1 MVLARYSV
9 QMPQPFSRSVHA
21 LELDGR
27 RSRVVVLAVAA
38 VLLAA
43 WAVWFLGSRV
53 AIYAVSD
60 QARLEV
66 DRATYPV
73 QATVAGR
80 VTTTT
85 LEVGKQ
91 VQVGDPLVELD
102 TRTQALQVGE
112 ERARVG
118 GLAPQLEGLH
128 TEIAEHEHARRDDRR
143 TAAATRAEAQARY
156 DEATAAADLASDT
169 EQRTARLATA
179 NLVSAAEVARA
190 QAETKQRRAA
200 AETLRLSIERLDAEQ
215 RRKDTD
221 EQIQI
226 ARLQRDAADLRAQAG
241 TGAAT
246 LMRLEH
252 EGELR
257 RITAPIAGTLAE
269 VSPVRIGGMLQE
281 GDQVATII
289 PAGDLR
295 IVAQF
300 LPATALG
307 RVRVG
312 QHARLRL
319 EGFPWTQYGSVTAT
333 VSSVATEVRDGRVRV
348 ELDVLAEAP
357 ASVPLQHGLPG
368 TVEVEVERVSP
379 AALVMRTAG
388 KRLSPAAPAISST
401 SQP

>member
-1 MVLARYSV
+1 
-9 QMPQPFSRSVHA
+9 MPTAFSRSIHA

-27 RSRVVVLAVAA
+27 RSRVVVLAIAA
-38 VLLAA
+38 VLLTA
-43 WAVWFLGSRV
+43 WAVWFLESRV
-53 AIYAVSD
+53 TVYAVSE

-80 VTTTT
+80 VTMIA
-85 LEVGKQ
+85 LEVGSK

-102 TRTQALQVGE
+102 MRAQALRAGE
-112 ERARVG
+112 ERARIG
-118 GLAPQLEGLH
+118 GLAPQRERLNA
-128 TEIAEHEHARRDDRR
+128 EIAEHQQAREDDRQ
-143 TAAATRAEAQARY
+143 TAAAAREEAQARY
-156 DEATAAADLASDT
+156 DEANARADLATDT
-169 EQRTARLATA
+169 ERRIAGLAKKE
-179 NLVSAAEVARA
+179 LVSKADVARA
-190 QAETKQRRAA
+190 EAETKQHRAG
-200 AETLRLSIERLDAEQ
+200 AETLRLSIQRLDAEQ

-226 ARLQRDAADLRAQAG
+226 ARLQREAADLRAQAG

-246 LMRLEH
+246 LARLEH

-269 VSPVRIGGMLQE
+269 VSPVRLGGVLQE
-281 GDQVATII
+281 GDKVATIV

-319 EGFPWTQYGSVTAT
+319 DGFPWTQYGSVTAT
-333 VSSVATEVRDGRVRV
+333 VTSVASEVRDSRVRV
-348 ELDVLAEAP
+348 ELAVAAGQS
-357 ASVPLQHGLPG
+357 ASLQLQHGLPG

-379 AALVMRTAG
+379 AALVLRAAG
-388 KRLSPAAPAISST
+388 KRLSPAASEIASPSH
-401 SQP
+401 P